1 MELTIYYDEHCI
13 STKIHKSVKVSEI
26 VNGVKAFLNEKN
38 VEFFIVDENKN
49 ALPFDKMIVPDKS
62 QKELYL
68 FKIQSFSNKE
78 EKKDKMLIETMIMNA
93 TKGKKPLVNVQK
105 NKASYDPKEIIDLE
119 DKEERDNNVNESFD
133 IFRFLDSLSHR
144 VNEENNNSIAPNE
157 SHLSTLKEM
166 GFPEEEARNALIQSR
181 NNLAR
186 ATDLL
191 IQGNE
196 VHNEPQGNNNNPLSI
211 LDELF

>member
-26 VNGVKAFLNEKN
+26 VNGVKVFLNEKN

-62 QKELYL
+62 KRELYL
-68 FKIQSFSNKE
+68 FKIPSFSNKE

-119 DKEERDNNVNESFD
+119 DKEERDNNVNQSFD

-196 VHNEPQGNNNNPLSI
+196 VHNEPQGNTNNPLSI

>member
-1 MELTIYYDEHCI
+1 
-13 STKIHKSVKVSEI
+13 
-26 VNGVKAFLNEKN
+26 
-38 VEFFIVDENKN
+38 
-49 ALPFDKMIVPDKS
+49 MIVPDKS

>member
-26 VNGVKAFLNEKN
+26 VNGVKEFLNEKN

-93 TKGKKPLVNVQK
+93 TKGKKPLVNAQK
-105 NKASYDPKEIIDLE
+105 AKALYDPKEIIDLE

-166 GFPEEEARNALIQSR
+166 GFPEEEARNALIQSSLYR
-181 NNLAR
+181 
-186 ATDLL
+186 
-191 IQGNE
+191 
-196 VHNEPQGNNNNPLSI
+196 
-211 LDELF
+211 

>member
-1 MELTIYYDEHCI
+1 MEMIIYYDEQCI
-13 STKIHKSVKVSEI
+13 STTIHKSVKVSEI
-26 VNGVKAFLNEKN
+26 VNGVKEYLNEKN
-38 VEFFIVDENKN
+38 GEFFIVDENKN
-49 ALPFDKMIVPDKS
+49 TLPFDKMIVPDKS
-62 QKELYL
+62 QRELYL
-68 FKIQSFSNKE
+68 FKIPSFSNKE

-93 TKGKKPLVNVQK
+93 TKGKKPLVNAQK
-105 NKASYDPKEIIDLE
+105 AKALYDPKEIIDLE
-119 DKEERDNNVNESFD
+119 NKEEGDNNANESFD
-133 IFRFLDSLSHR
+133 LFRFLDSLSNR
-144 VNEENNNSIAPNE
+144 VNVENNNRIAPNE

-196 VHNEPQGNNNNPLSI
+196 VHNEPQQNNNNALSI

>member
-26 VNGVKAFLNEKN
+26 VNGVKEFLNEKN

-49 ALPFDKMIVPDKS
+49 ALPFDKMIVPDKP

-196 VHNEPQGNNNNPLSI
+196 VHNEPQQNNNNALSI